1 MTSSGTYTFG
11 VNTNTTDILT
21 EGFERI
27 GREASTLSAN
37 DMDSARRSMSYLFMD
52 WNNKGPNLWA
62 WETQTIPLLTDG
74 TATYN
79 LDQKTINVFFAVTRQ
94 TFGTQVTDL
103 SLGVMSETEYA
114 SIPNKDLQSARPT
127 QYLVNRLINPS
138 VTIWPV
144 LQPGSVCSLIIYRMR
159 AIQDVGTFTN
169 TPDFPQRWV
178 EACAAGLAYK
188 LAQKP
193 DMRGDKFDL
202 ASDMPRLQQSA
213 MDSFTAA
220 TGEDVQKR
228 VPLRIAPRG
237 YSMNGGW
244 R

>member
-1 MTSSGTYTFG
+1 MTSSGTYNFG
-11 VNTNTTDILT
+11 VSTNATDILT
-21 EGFERI
+21 EAFERV
-27 GREASTLSAN
+27 GREASSLSAN
-37 DMDSARRSMSYLFMD
+37 DMDSARRSMNYLFMD

-74 TATYN
+74 TATYV
-79 LDQKTINVFFAVTRQ
+79 LDQRTINVFFAVTRQ
-94 TFGTQVTDL
+94 TLSGQITDL

-114 SIPNKDLQSARPT
+114 SIPNKDLQSSRPT

-138 VTIWPV
+138 ITIWPV
-144 LQPGSVCSLIIYRMR
+144 LQPGNTCSIIVYRMR
-159 AIQDVGTFTN
+159 AIQDAGTFLN

-202 ASDMPRLQQSA
+202 ANDMPRLEKTA
-213 MDSFTAA
+213 GDAFMAA

-228 VPLRIAPRG
+228 IPLRIAPRG
-237 YSMNGGW
+237 YSMGGGW